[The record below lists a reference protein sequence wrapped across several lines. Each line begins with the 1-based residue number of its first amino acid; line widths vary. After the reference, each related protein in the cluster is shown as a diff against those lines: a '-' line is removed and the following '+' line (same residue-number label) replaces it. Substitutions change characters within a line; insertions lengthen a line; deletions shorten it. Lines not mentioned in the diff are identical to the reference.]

1 MGLKTWYEANIMP
14 RLITCACSQGQVM
27 KRRAAV
33 VPLARGDVFELGC
46 GGGINHAFY
55 DPSAITSYAGI
66 DPHAGLLDGA
76 RAAAR
81 DKGWAAD
88 LRQGRGE
95 AIPFADASFDCV
107 VCTFT
112 LCSVDDPSQ
121 VMAELSR
128 ILRPGGQTLF
138 LEHGRAPDA
147 SVRGWQ
153 ERIEPVWKRLAGGC
167 HLTRP
172 VASALQGAGF
182 TPSAPNTA
190 AALWAL
196 TLAYAGLPCAPFSCH
211 STSSCRMIGLTTIS
225 KNDFRDERH
234 R

>member
-1 MGLKTWYEANIMP
+1 MGLTGWYEAKVMP

-46 GGGINHAFY
+46 GGGINQAFY
-55 DPSAITSYAGI
+55 DRAAITSYAGI
-66 DPHAGLLDGA
+66 DPHEGLLG
-76 RAAAR
+76 AAR
-81 DKGWAAD
+81 DAARAKGWQAD

-95 AIPFADASFDCV
+95 RIPFPDEAFDCV

-112 LCSVDDPSQ
+112 LCSVEDPGQ
-121 VMAELSR
+121 VLCEMRR
-128 ILRPGGQTLF
+128 ILRPGGTALF

-147 SVRGWQ
+147 GVRRWQ

-172 VASALQGAGF
+172 IGAALAQAGF
-182 TPSAPNTA
+182 AFERLGEGYTPGAPRF
-190 AALWAL
+190 
-196 TLAYAGLPCAPFSCH
+196 AGWMEWGVARKPA
-211 STSSCRMIGLTTIS
+211 
-225 KNDFRDERH
+225 
-234 R
+234 

>member
-1 MGLKTWYEANIMP
+1 MGLRNWYEANIMP

-55 DPSAITSYAGI
+55 DRGAISSYAGI
-66 DPHAGLLDGA
+66 DPHEGLLDA
-76 RAAAR
+76 TRAAAR
-81 DKGWAAD
+81 EKGWAAD

-112 LCSVDDPSQ
+112 LCSVDDPTQ
-121 VMAELSR
+121 VMREMRR
-128 ILRPGGQTLF
+128 ILRPGGMTLF

-147 SVRGWQ
+147 GVRGWQ

-172 VASALQGAGF
+172 IAGALEQVGFAVERLGEGYTPKAPRFAGWMEWGVAHR
-182 TPSAPNTA
+182 
-190 AALWAL
+190 
-196 TLAYAGLPCAPFSCH
+196 LP
-211 STSSCRMIGLTTIS
+211 
-225 KNDFRDERH
+225 
-234 R
+234 